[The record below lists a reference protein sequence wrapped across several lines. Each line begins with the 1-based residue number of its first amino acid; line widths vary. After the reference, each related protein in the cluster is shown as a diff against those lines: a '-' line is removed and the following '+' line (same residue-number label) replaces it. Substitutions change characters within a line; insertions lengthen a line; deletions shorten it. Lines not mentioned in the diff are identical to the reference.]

1 MILCSS
7 SHLKMCKEKLGSRGM
22 ESNWCLC
29 SVSRVSTCRVC
40 PQQGAGSPAPSTP
53 ECSSKE
59 APQMSTGAPVHHAAQ
74 QTENSHGA
82 RSPLPMAQMLQ
93 DQLLTR
99 STSTW
104 TSFFLPSSPFNSLF
118 GSKPHVCRS
127 DEQTTESLGSFLG
140 APQAFEDPLQ
150 PSRHPVEGAR
160 GCLAIA

>member
-29 SVSRVSTCRVC
+29 SVSRIFPLVGSAHSREQEALHLP
-40 PQQGAGSPAPSTP
+40 PQ
-53 ECSSKE
+53 K
-59 APQMSTGAPVHHAAQ
+59 APQMSTGAAVHHAAQ

-150 PSRHPVEGAR
+150 PSRHPVEGAW